1 MECWYLL
8 KSAKTSSPKPVAVIC
23 KRLEKSLLKRKPFS
37 TASNLVF
44 AFASAR
50 TKKTSSLPEPFR
62 FHLVR
67 MNALKKLKTRNQWGA
82 AMKPKNPVTVEYL
95 IWQIANEPANPDLVG
110 YPDEEVEEPEKVEEQ
125 DNSDELPF

>member
-1 MECWYLL
+1 
-8 KSAKTSSPKPVAVIC
+8 
-23 KRLEKSLLKRKPFS
+23 
-37 TASNLVF
+37 
-44 AFASAR
+44 
-50 TKKTSSLPEPFR
+50 
-62 FHLVR
+62 